1 MIPDPATLL
10 LLSLLG
16 GLLALDATSAG
27 QFMVSRPLIAAALAG
42 AVAGDVQGGIVVGV
56 LMEALHLAV
65 LPVGAAR
72 YPEAGPAAVAAA
84 GAYAGAGESNVALLA
99 SVLFMLG
106 WGWVGGRT
114 VEALRRW
121 NARIAVPAPGPVEP
135 AAVPRLHLRALLLD
149 FLRGAAVTLA
159 GLLLLGTLLETLGWI
174 PFREPWTRPVLALS
188 AAAALASSL
197 RLFGRRRLPLFVAG
211 AAAGALLLWVR

>member
-1 MIPDPATLL
+1 MVPEPLSLL

-42 AVAGDVQGGIVVGV
+42 AVAGDVQAGIVVGV

-84 GAYAGAGESNVALLA
+84 GAYAGATESNVALLA
-99 SVLFMLG
+99 AVLFMLG
-106 WGWVGGRT
+106 WGFVGGRT
-114 VEALRRW
+114 VEAMRRF
-121 NARIAVPAPGPVEP
+121 NSA
-135 AAVPRLHLRALLLD
+135 AAVPEPGPADPAAIERLHLRALALD
-149 FLRGAAVTLA
+149 FARGSAFTLA
-159 GLLLLGTLLETLGWI
+159 GLIVLGTLLETLGWI
-174 PFREPWTRPVLALS
+174 PFREAWTRPALALS
-188 AAAALASSL
+188 AAAAVASSL